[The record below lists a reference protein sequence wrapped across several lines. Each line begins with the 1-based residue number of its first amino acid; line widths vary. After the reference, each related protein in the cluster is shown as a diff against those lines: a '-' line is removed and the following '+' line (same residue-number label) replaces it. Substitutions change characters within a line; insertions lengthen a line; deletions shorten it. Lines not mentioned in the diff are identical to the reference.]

1 MNSKQLLGDAMP
13 KGGKRVFFNI
23 LMIIA
28 TSFATFGSVWAL
40 KDAKLGNFPMG
51 QIGLVILVILFL
63 LGLFGF
69 LSKSRKPL

>member
-1 MNSKQLLGDAMP
+1 MNSKKLLGDAMP
-13 KGGKRVFFNI
+13 RGGKRIFFNL

-51 QIGLVILVILFL
+51 KVGLVILVSLFL

-69 LSKSRKPL
+69 LSKNRKSI